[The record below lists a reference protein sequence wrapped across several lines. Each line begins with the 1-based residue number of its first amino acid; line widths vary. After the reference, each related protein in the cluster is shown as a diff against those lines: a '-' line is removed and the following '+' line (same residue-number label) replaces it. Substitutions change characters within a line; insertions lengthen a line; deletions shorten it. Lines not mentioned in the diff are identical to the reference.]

1 MTVPLSLQTTEN
13 LATPIRGLRWYY
25 LNWSI
30 DAYPIC
36 HNQVNSLE
44 LDTVIPGSNADVD
57 HANLGFRKRLS
68 LHPPRSHGLHLWSS
82 GTSPRLLKLV
92 VRHPTVH
99 LC

>member
-13 LATPIRGLRWYY
+13 LATPIRGLHWYY

-68 LHPPRSHGLHLWSS
+68 LHRLPGVTDYIYGVLEHLRDS
-82 GTSPRLLKLV
+82 
-92 VRHPTVH
+92 
-99 LC
+99 